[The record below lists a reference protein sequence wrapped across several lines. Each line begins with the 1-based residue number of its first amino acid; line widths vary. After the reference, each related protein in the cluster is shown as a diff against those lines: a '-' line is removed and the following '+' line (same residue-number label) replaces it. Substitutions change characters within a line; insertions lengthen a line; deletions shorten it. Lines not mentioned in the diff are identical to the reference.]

1 MRLFDERQRIEHSPA
16 LMQLTRL
23 CCVAFACL
31 AFAVGAQDQPASS
44 ASATTPQNAGATE
57 ITPAQMP
64 VETRKTRV
72 LTLEEVIQ
80 LALKHNLDIQI
91 TRYAPLLDLY
101 ALKGLY
107 GAFDPTATAS
117 VIRGSTANPSGF
129 NPTTGLPIPAEIIDS
144 DTYSAGV
151 SGTLESG
158 LNYRLSGPISRI
170 YGNAVPFPE
179 YQSRTPTLS
188 LTQPVLKNMWTDNNR
203 FQIRVAKIQIRTDEQ
218 TLRLRIM
225 TDLTSVKSAY
235 FNLIAARQQV
245 QVDVQ
250 ALQLAQQLVNENLK
264 RVQVG
269 ALAPLDEK
277 QSESQM
283 ASSKADLLAAEQ
295 VMATAE
301 NNLKALITENF
312 TEWADIAPIPSES
325 LVVVP
330 EHMDLQE
337 SWRRGIAQRPEM
349 QQARLTLEKQNVTVK
364 YNYNQLFPEVDLTGS
379 YGQAALDPTFTQ
391 ALGDLRDG
399 KYPSYTYGV
408 VVTVPLGNI
417 APRNAYRAAKASVK
431 QAVLQLKQEEQTVLV
446 AIDNDVKII
455 QSDLQ
460 RVDATRE
467 ARIYAEAALEAEQK
481 KLENGKSTSFIVLQL
496 QSNLTTA
503 RSAEIQ
509 AQVNYNIALE
519 QLALDEGNTLARNHI
534 DLQIK

>member
-1 MRLFDERQRIEHSPA
+1 MRLFDERQGIEHSPA

-23 CCVAFACL
+23 CCVTFACL
-31 AFAVGAQDQPASS
+31 ALAVGAQDQPAT
-44 ASATTPQNAGATE
+44 SATATPPPNSGATQ
-57 ITPAQMP
+57 IAPAQMP

-80 LALKHNLDIQI
+80 LALKYNLDIQI
-91 TRYAPLLDLY
+91 TRFTPLLDLY
-101 ALKGLY
+101 ALKGLH

-117 VIRGSTANPSGF
+117 VIRGSSANPSGF
-129 NPTTGLPIPAEIIDS
+129 NPNTGLPIPAEVIDS

-158 LNYRLSGPISRI
+158 LNYRLSGPISRV

-179 YQSRTPTLS
+179 YQSRTPTLTLS
-188 LTQPVLKNMWTDNNR
+188 QPVLKNLWTDNNR
-203 FQIRVAKIQIRTDEQ
+203 FQIRLAKIVLKTDEQ

-225 TDLTSVKSAY
+225 TDVTSVKNAY
-235 FNLIAARQQV
+235 FNLIAAREQV
-245 QVDVQ
+245 KVDVQ

-295 VMATAE
+295 ALATAE
-301 NNLKALITENF
+301 NTLKGLITDHF
-312 TEWADIAPIPSES
+312 TEWADVAPIPAES

-330 EHMDLQE
+330 EHVELQE

-349 QQARLTLEKQNVTVK
+349 EQARLTLEKEHVTVK

-379 YGQAALDPTFTQ
+379 YGHAALDPTFTQ

-417 APRNAYRAAKASVK
+417 TARNAYKSAKAGV
-431 QAVLQLKQEEQTVLV
+431 QQGLLQLKQEEQTVLI
-446 AIDNDVKII
+446 AIDNDVKIV

-496 QSNLTTA
+496 QSSLTTA

-509 AQVNYNIALE
+509 AQANYNIALE
-519 QLALDEGNTLARNHI
+519 QLALDEGNTLERNHI